1 MGDDFA
7 MESFKIGG
15 NALAHSLAKMSN
27 LYLIPAKLGKYKYI
41 YNICFI
47 SISDTVC
54 NQVTKPLVLNIEREH
69 HDSLSQG
76 N

>member
-27 LYLIPAKLGKYKYI
+27 LYLIPAKLRKYKYI
-41 YNICFI
+41 YNIVKETLALNMKFRN
-47 SISDTVC
+47 SITI
-54 NQVTKPLVLNIEREH
+54 NQ
-69 HDSLSQG
+69 
-76 N
+76 